1 MLIYRAYQMAKI
13 SRLIRILKLNNYHS
27 HFAVELLL
35 VIIVVIAAS
44 GNLMLKANL
53 SRAAV
58 SDKSLLFAYLQEN
71 SDLNEK
77 LYNSFETVNVR
88 VADNSPLEKQ
98 VLAAS
103 VKAETSAPEQLALLP
118 TLSGQTLL
126 KPNSASNGNLLKKD
140 IEVYEVKGGDTIAQ
154 IAAEYNVSQRTITD
168 ENGLSDSGVIRPG
181 QTLRIL
187 PTTGVKH
194 IIKDGETLDS
204 VAKKYN
210 VDLETVLEYNEIE
223 IIDHIFPGE
232 EIIIPNAVNPTPAT
246 PPTPQRQQYLAD
258 LKKEDYAKAEVPA
271 DYAGGSADFIWPMPA
286 AKRLSQSFWSKHRAI
301 DVPCRD
307 CQVVASAD
315 GIVEIAGWQT
325 GYGNTILINHGNGM
339 RTRYGHAS
347 KLLVSAGEA
356 VQQGQAI
363 MVSGSTGRSTGPH
376 LHFEI
381 RKSSTYLDPMKYLV
395 R

>member
-1 MLIYRAYQMAKI
+1 MAKI
-13 SRLIRILKLNNYHS
+13 GRFIRILKLNNYHS

-35 VIIVVIAAS
+35 LIIVVIAAS

-53 SRAAV
+53 NRAAV
-58 SDKSLLFAYLQEN
+58 ADKSLLFAYLQEH

-77 LYNSFETVNVR
+77 LYNAFETVNLR
-88 VADNSPLEKQ
+88 LADNSPLEKQ

-103 VKAETSAPEQLALLP
+103 VKAEEAAAEPPSLLP
-118 TLSGQTLL
+118 TLSGQALL
-126 KPNSASNGNLLKKD
+126 KPNSASNGAMLKKD
-140 IEVYEVKGGDTIAQ
+140 IEVYQVKGGDTIGQ
-154 IAAEYNVSQRTITD
+154 IAAEYNVSQRTIMD
-168 ENGLSDSGVIRPG
+168 ENGLTDGSVIKPG

-194 IIKDGETLDS
+194 IIKDGETLEGIS
-204 VAKKYN
+204 KKYGA
-210 VDLETVLEYNEIE
+210 DLETVLEYNEIE

-232 EIIIPNAVNPTPAT
+232 EIIIPNAVNPTP
-246 PPTPQRQQYLAD
+246 PTPQRKQYLAD
-258 LKKEDYAKAEVPA
+258 LQKEDYAKADVPA
-271 DYAGGSADFIWPMPA
+271 DYAGGSADFIWPIPS

-307 CQVVASAD
+307 CQVVAAAQ
-315 GIVEIAGWQT
+315 GIVEIAGWQS

-339 RTRYGHAS
+339 RTRYGHGS
-347 KLLVSAGEA
+347 KLLVNAGET

-363 MVSGSTGRSTGPH
+363 MISGSTGRSTGPH

-381 RKSSTYLDPMKYLV
+381 KKTSTYLDPMKYLV